1 MTPLLS
7 KSTFHT
13 PSISQLL
20 CKQIS
25 NFFEILSKQSMLLV
39 KMKNTMIKRDV
50 MTCFFGHLSCIL
62 ANLSQRHEALQ
73 QARPKALALLVAIA
87 IQDEYELT

>member
-1 MTPLLS
+1 MSLLS

-25 NFFEILSKQSMLLV
+25 NFFEILSKESMLLV

-50 MTCFFGHLSCIL
+50 MTCFFGHFIVYITQLF
-62 ANLSQRHEALQ
+62 QRHEALH